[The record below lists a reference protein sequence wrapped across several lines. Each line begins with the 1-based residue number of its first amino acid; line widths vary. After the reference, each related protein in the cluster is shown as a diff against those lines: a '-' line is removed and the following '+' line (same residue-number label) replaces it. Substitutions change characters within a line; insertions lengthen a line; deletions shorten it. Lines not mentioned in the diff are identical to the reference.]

1 MLVEYI
7 GIAAGACSTSA
18 YLPQVIQAFRT
29 RSTGDISLPMF
40 SIMAVGTGLWL
51 TYGILINDW
60 PVIGTNASSLCL
72 TSAILALKIRYG

>member
-1 MLVEYI
+1 
-7 GIAAGACSTSA
+7 
-18 YLPQVIQAFRT
+18 
-29 RSTGDISLPMF
+29 MF